1 MNKDIKKMLAVV
13 FSGIGGIVLTLLCQY
28 VLFPQSQSIAVVV
41 NGQEYYVTEDDYRT
55 ILDVNEHF
63 QALNGELR
71 LEISTL
77 RDENIKLQQRV
88 DELQQANNA
97 TNNSAGNN
105 STGNPGAVS
114 NSTGGNGTVNSNTG
128 NNGAVNSN
136 TGNNGTVNSNTGNN
150 GTGDNS
156 TGNEDTGNNGASDI
170 KGTVRLRN
178 NENINGC
185 PQVNIPTESQIAGQ
199 TTYEMT
205 WASFGG
211 ATTYRISMWKDANYG
226 MADSN
231 IIHVN
236 EIEVSGLSYAIDLTA
251 LEPGYTYG
259 FNVVVEN
266 YYSSPLLIELY

>member
-1 MNKDIKKMLAVV
+1 MCKMNKDIKKMLAVV

-136 TGNNGTVNSNTGNN
+136 TGNNGT
-150 GTGDNS
+150 GDNS